1 MVGSSAVAPQAAGL
15 DQSEVSAKPLG
26 CGPRRGV
33 VSMDHLG
40 LDVRVLQV
48 SVVSLVFTCS
58 LAVSLRSGLSGG
70 LYSGYSLVY
79 CGGVEEPWS
88 FCVLLVLYI

>member
-1 MVGSSAVAPQAAGL
+1 MVGSAVAPQAAGL

-33 VSMDHLG
+33 VSMDRLG

-58 LAVSLRSGLSGG
+58 LSALKSEV
-70 LYSGYSLVY
+70 
-79 CGGVEEPWS
+79 
-88 FCVLLVLYI
+88 